1 MDDKGKL
8 VCKICG
14 APLQGK
20 RRSYCSDA
28 CARDGANIMQ
38 RVKVRK
44 ERPKCPVYTE
54 RACQDCGVVMLLHI
68 KSKRCPDCQREAN
81 LAADRECKRRQYRG
95 QTRKI
100 GSIDLCQNCGNPYTV
115 NGGLQRYCKACA
127 EWIYKKHDRETSR
140 QVAAEKLSDAE
151 YRDARNAKRRDA
163 EFAQAVRTCPVCGK
177 QFKPQYG
184 IQKACSPE
192 CSKIMAAQND
202 KRYRE
207 QNADRLTAARK
218 KRLAEKN
225 KKESTS
231 DEE

>member
-1 MDDKGKL
+1 MENKEKL

-28 CARDGANIMQ
+28 CARDGANIMH

-44 ERPKCPVYTE
+44 ERPKSPVYTE
-54 RACQDCGVVMLLHI
+54 RACRDCGVVMLLHI
-68 KSKRCPDCQREAN
+68 ASKRCPDCQREAN
-81 LAADRECKRRQYRG
+81 LAAGRECQRRRRKE

-100 GSIDLCQNCGNPYTV
+100 GSTDLCQNCGNPYTV
-115 NGGLQRYCKACA
+115 NSGLQRYCKACA
-127 EWIYKKHDRETSR
+127 GWIWKENDRETSR
-140 QVAAEKLSDAE
+140 QVAAEKLSDTE

-163 EFAQAVRTCPVCGK
+163 EFAQTVRTCPICGK
-177 QFKPQYG
+177 QFKPLHSA
-184 IQKACSPE
+184 QKACSPE
-192 CSKIMAAQND
+192 CSKIMTAQYN

-218 KRLAEKN
+218 KRLAEKDKN
-225 KKESTS
+225 ESTMN
-231 DEE
+231 EE